1 MNRTLTV
8 ARKEIQGYFNSPVG
22 WLFVLVFL
30 VACSAL
36 FFFMQ
41 SFFASDRAELRG
53 FFSLMPLLLSVILPA
68 LTMRLWA
75 EEKKQGTYE
84 FLLTMPYTE
93 LQLVLGKYLATMAV
107 VGLALVLTFPV
118 PLMVSLFGAL
128 DFGQVVTEYLG
139 VLLLASASAAIGQ
152 LISSFTRHQISAFI
166 VSVII
171 LTVLN
176 LLAQLPILVE
186 LPAVL
191 AGIVNW
197 LSLNHHFIS
206 FSRGV
211 LDSRDLFYFIILT
224 LAPLY
229 VTARTI
235 VFGRWR

>member
-1 MNRTLTV
+1 MNRTLTI

-93 LQLVLGKYLATMAV
+93 PELVLGKYLATMAV

-152 LISSFTRHQISAFI
+152 LI
-166 VSVII
+166 
-171 LTVLN
+171 
-176 LLAQLPILVE
+176 
-186 LPAVL
+186 
-191 AGIVNW
+191 
-197 LSLNHHFIS
+197 
-206 FSRGV
+206 
-211 LDSRDLFYFIILT
+211 
-224 LAPLY
+224 
-229 VTARTI
+229 
-235 VFGRWR
+235 FG